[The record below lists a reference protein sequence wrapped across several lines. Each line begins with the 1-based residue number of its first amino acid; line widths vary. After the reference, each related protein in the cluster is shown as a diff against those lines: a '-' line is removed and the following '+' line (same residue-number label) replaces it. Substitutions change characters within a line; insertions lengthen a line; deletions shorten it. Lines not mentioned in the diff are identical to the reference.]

1 MLAFGD
7 IEIKCAKNQQL
18 IVITHLPQIA
28 SMGDYHKYVHKTEK
42 NNLIE
47 TQVRNLD
54 GDERIHEIAKM
65 ISGDDLTKHAIEQS
79 KMLLN

>member
-1 MLAFGD
+1 
-7 IEIKCAKNQQL
+7 
-18 IVITHLPQIA
+18 
-28 SMGDYHKYVHKTEK
+28 MGDYHKYVHKTEK

-47 TQVRNLD
+47 TQVRDLD